1 MTLAPSKYVSYFG
14 AYVGRLNEKSSYG
27 DVLGSQ
33 RMFRTKISTMSRRE
47 QRRAKKTVRWTK
59 LIDET

>member
-1 MTLAPSKYVSYFG
+1 MIVVPSKYGSYFE

-33 RMFRTKISTMSRRE
+33 RMFRTKVMSCRE